1 MGRYSN
7 PRPNRQTS
15 SRPGC
20 GCGPLL
26 IVLLLVIVPLATL
39 GYIIKTSNYQTATAG
54 QKIAQVLATRNKD
67 VRWMTVELTLYNPDG
82 STSHYPK
89 QLVEGEDWMLN
100 VDVIRYPSWTN
111 MQPDYKIVALAGAN
125 RMNASFQ
132 EDEKNQI
139 ILNNGEDIYYKFFQT
154 LSWAYEVKKYAPP
167 VSQLPYDLYLNA
179 NGTIRTQQEKL
190 PA

>member
-7 PRPNRQTS
+7 PRPNWQTS
-15 SRPGC
+15 SRPGR
-20 GCGPLL
+20 GCVLL
-26 IVLLLVIVPLATL
+26 IIVLLLVSASLATL
-39 GYIIKTSNYQTATAG
+39 WHIKSSSYQTATAG
-54 QKIAQVLATRNKD
+54 KKIAQVLATRNKD
-67 VRWMTVELTLYNPDG
+67 VRWMTVDLTLYNPDG
-82 STSHYPK
+82 STSHYQK

-139 ILNNGEDIYYKFFQT
+139 ILNNGEDIYYKFFQR